1 MRQSGFCICHFEIS
15 SLIPIRKARVHS
27 GWMRKRCTEKIAI
40 QSLATMRGSLQKNIC
55 NLPSYGTLRMEIDP
69 QTINQHL
76 LTDLQYAC
84 RYWVHHLEQSEVHF
98 TEMDNAFLFL
108 QEHFLHWVEAMSIL
122 GFVSEVVEGINLLQS
137 VIHVGLWKV
146 LCDY

>member
-1 MRQSGFCICHFEIS
+1 
-15 SLIPIRKARVHS
+15 
-27 GWMRKRCTEKIAI
+27 
-40 QSLATMRGSLQKNIC
+40 
-55 NLPSYGTLRMEIDP
+55 MEIDP